1 MWYDICVMAHVIAI
15 CNQKGGVG
23 KTSTSVN
30 LAAALSKEGKR
41 VLLVDMDP
49 QANASS
55 TLNGAGHTTNIY
67 HTLAGGILPED
78 VVKTTQHADLDL
90 LPSSTDL
97 AGATIELVQANNR
110 EFKLHDV
117 VARLRDRYD
126 FVIVDCPPSLG
137 LLTLN
142 SIVAAD
148 HVMIPVQCEYYAM
161 EGLGQLLN
169 TVDMVQRNLGKRIN
183 VLGAVCTM
191 YDRRN
196 RLSRAVLKEVRRNFP
211 GFVFDSVIPRNIAI
225 AEAPGYGKTIHEFDP
240 SSAGALAYRN
250 LAREVVQQ
258 VNSFN

>member
-1 MWYDICVMAHVIAI
+1 MWYDGDIMAHVIAV

-30 LAAALSKEGKR
+30 LASALAQEGKS

-55 TLNGAGHTTNIY
+55 TLNGSGHSTNIY

-78 VVKTTQHADLDL
+78 VVKNTQLASLDL
-90 LPSSTDL
+90 LPSSPDL
-97 AGATIELVQANNR
+97 AGATIELVGANNR
-110 EFKLHDV
+110 EFRLHDV

-161 EGLGQLLN
+161 EGLGQLLS
-169 TVDMVQRNLGKRIN
+169 TVEMVRDNLGKDIN

-191 YDRRN
+191 YDKRN

-211 GFVFDSVIPRNIAI
+211 GHVFDAVIPRNIAL

-240 SSAGALAYRN
+240 ASSGAQAYRY
-250 LAREVVQQ
+250 LAQEVIQQ
-258 VNSFN
+258 TNMLH

>member
-1 MWYDICVMAHVIAI
+1 MAYVIAV

-30 LAAALSKEGKR
+30 LAAALSQQGKR

-55 TLNGAGHTTNIY
+55 TLNGAGSPTNIY

-78 VVKTTQHADLDL
+78 IVKTTQHADLDL
-90 LPSSTDL
+90 LPSSADL

-110 EFKLHDV
+110 EFRLHDV

-126 FVIVDCPPSLG
+126 FVIIDCPPSLG

-142 SIVAAD
+142 SLVAAD

-169 TVDMVQRNLGKRIN
+169 TVEMVKRNLGKRIN

-211 GFVFDSVIPRNIAI
+211 GYVFDAVIPRNIAI
-225 AEAPGYGKTIHEFDP
+225 AEAPGYGKTIHEFDAASP
-240 SSAGALAYRN
+240 GALAYRN
-250 LAREVVQQ
+250 LAHEVAQQ
-258 VNSFN
+258 VTTFQ